1 MEKLKL
7 DIRNYLRAKNQTPND
22 YATRAK
28 IDIVIDMLKV
38 EYEIEGISRLWIAKK
53 LHDNY
58 GCIMS
63 AVCDLLI
70 PFMTEQELSN
80 I

>member
-1 MEKLKL
+1 MQALKSEITKY
-7 DIRNYLRAKNQTPND
+7 IRNKNQTPND

-28 IDIVIDMLKV
+28 IDVVIDMLKV

-58 GCIMS
+58 GSIMG

-70 PFMTEQELSN
+70 PYMTETELSN